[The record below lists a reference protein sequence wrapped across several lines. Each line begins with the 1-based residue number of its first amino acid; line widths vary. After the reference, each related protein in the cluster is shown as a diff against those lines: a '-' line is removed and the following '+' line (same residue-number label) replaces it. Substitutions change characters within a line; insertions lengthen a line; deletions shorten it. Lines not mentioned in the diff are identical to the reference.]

1 MATPIDWC
9 WKKECCDPFKCHS
22 VSKFKGLRDVSEQT
36 RDLYPS
42 LKFQL
47 GDRICTQCRKKVM
60 EQPVDNP
67 HNAATESS
75 QSEDEHIAGISGE
88 AAIDTVNDPD
98 DTVYV
103 SSDHN
108 LAVLNMSLHGLGESP
123 VVKRQAD
130 TRVNYVKKKIKSI
143 HTTVKRQLELIAG
156 PLSDEDDVM
165 QRDGGSDAEI
175 IQQLKEKFNS
185 CTLKNEKVQ
194 ILTVLPKSW
203 SAIRVQQEF
212 AASNYMVRKA
222 KRLVQDHG
230 ILSLPT
236 QKAGRT
242 LSARVV
248 DDVREFY
255 CSDTMSRIMPGMKD
269 FVSVNIEGQR
279 QHIQKRLILCNL
291 REIFEQ
297 FKHAHPQHKIGF
309 SKFAELRPKECVL
322 AGSSGTHAVCV
333 CTIHQNVKL
342 MFHGA
347 KLEGLSDGYSYKN
360 CLAEIKCNPPRVQ
373 CFLDRCEE
381 CPGIEILQH
390 KLEQHFD
397 EHGLDHVEFRQWT
410 TTDRATLETKIQ
422 SVEEFLTSFLDSI
435 STLQRHDFIA
445 KQQSQFLQTTK
456 SGLKVGEFLVV
467 GDFAENYSFVLQDAA
482 QSFHWN
488 NLQAT
493 IHPFICYYTDATNE
507 STKHVSF
514 VVVSESNTHDTVAV
528 HLFQRV
534 LIAFLTSKI
543 ARPTKIVYFSDGCAS
558 QYKNRKNFANL
569 CFHEQDFGMPAEWHF
584 FATSHG
590 KGPCDGV
597 GGTVK
602 RLAARAS
609 LQRPYENQ
617 ILTPRQLF
625 EFGCASIPAVNF
637 HFTSIEDHERESTF
651 LQKRFE
657 STRTIAGTHRLH
669 SFRPISADKLEVR
682 EFSANEEKRIECVF
696 VNSSPTPDNVV
707 NVTANTG
714 YITAVYDHVWW
725 LAYITKTM
733 PDSGEVE
740 VSFLVP
746 RGPSRSFH
754 YPTRADILVISS
766 EDVLTVV
773 NPITATGRSYVLSQ
787 VEIAAAGA
795 ALTRKTAQ

>member
-1 MATPIDWC
+1 
-9 WKKECCDPFKCHS
+9 
-22 VSKFKGLRDVSEQT
+22 VRKFKGLRDVSQKA
-36 RDLYPS
+36 RDSYPS

-60 EQPVDNP
+60 ERPVDDP
-67 HNAATESS
+67 QNAATESS
-75 QSEDEHIAGISGE
+75 QSSQDEHIAGISGV

-98 DTVYV
+98 DTVYE
-103 SSDHN
+103 STDHN
-108 LAVLNMSLHGLGESP
+108 LVVLNTSLQVLGESP

-130 TRVNYVKKKIKSI
+130 TRVNYVSKKIKSI
-143 HTTVKRQLELIAG
+143 HTTVKKRLELIAG
-156 PLSDEDDVM
+156 PLPDEDDEM
-165 QRDGGSDAEI
+165 QREGGTDSEI

-185 CTLKNEKVQ
+185 CTTKNEKVQ
-194 ILTVLPKSW
+194 VLTVLPKSW
-203 SAIRVQQEF
+203 SVTRVQQEF
-212 AASNYMVRKA
+212 GASNYMIRKA
-222 KRLVQDHG
+222 KKLVKDHG

-242 LSARVV
+242 LSAIVV

-255 CSDTMSRIMPGMKD
+255 CNDTMSRIMPGMKD

-297 FKHAHPQHKIGF
+297 FKQAYPQHKFEF
-309 SKFAELRPKECVL
+309 SKFAELRPKQCVL

-360 CLAEIKCNPPRVQ
+360 CLAEIKCNPPRIQ

-381 CPGIEILQH
+381 CPGIEILKHQLEKYFDQH
-390 KLEQHFD
+390 GF
-397 EHGLDHVEFRQWT
+397 DHVEFKQWT

-456 SGLKVGEFLVV
+456 SGLKVGEFLVI

-482 QSFHWN
+482 QSFHWTN
-488 NLQAT
+488 SQAT
-493 IHPFICYYTDATNE
+493 IHPFICYYIDATNE
-507 STKHVSF
+507 SIKHVSF

-543 ARPTKIVYFSDGCAS
+543 ARPTKIVYFSDGCAA

-569 CFHEQDFGMPAEWHF
+569 CNHEQDFGMPAEWHF

-637 HFTSIEDHERESTF
+637 HFTSIEDHERESTI
-651 LQKRFE
+651 LEKRFQA
-657 STRTIAGTHRLH
+657 TRTIAGTHRLH
-669 SFRPISADKLEVR
+669 SFCPISADKLEVR
-682 EFSANEEKRIECVF
+682 EFSANEEKRVECVF
-696 VNSSPTPDNVV
+696 AHSSPTLDNIV
-707 NVTANTG
+707 NITANTG
-714 YITAVYDHVWW
+714 YITAVYDHMWW
-725 LAYITKTM
+725 LAYVTKTM

-754 YPTRADILVISS
+754 YPTRADILVIST

-773 NPITATGRSYVLSQ
+773 NPTTATGQAYVLTKA
-787 VEIAAAGA
+787 EIAAAGA